1 LEWRHSS
8 PDRKIGLLYEEEAAM
23 RKNAKGSDG
32 REAGEQGQLWLRL
45 PGLVREALYDTVIGT
60 GLACVKEVLEA
71 ERARLCGV
79 RYRHQTQRRG
89 LRAGTVAS
97 SLVLGGR
104 RVKVRRP
111 RARSVDGHELMLPSW
126 QAWTSRDPL
135 DERSVEQMVLGVSSR
150 RYARSLEPLPQDLE
164 VSGVSK
170 SAVSERFV
178 IGTQRRLAELMA
190 RDLSGLSLVV
200 LMIDGVHF
208 ADHVILAAVGI
219 DHKGAKHVLGLREGA
234 TESAAACK
242 ALLADLI
249 ERGLAVNRCVVV
261 VIDGAK
267 ALHRAVTDTLGECAL
282 IQRCQQHK
290 KRNVTDA
297 LPQRMRGSV
306 LQAMNQAY
314 AIRDAKHAR
323 KLLDNLAR
331 RLEHAHPGAAASLRE
346 GLEETLTVMRLEL
359 PQNLERVLSSTNLIE
374 NLFSSVRDTARRVK
388 RWQGGM
394 MVLRWTAAGVLEAER
409 HFRKIVGYRALPKLV
424 AALRDRDAAFATRR
438 GVENTK
444 RAA

>member
-1 LEWRHSS
+1 MS
-8 PDRKIGLLYEEEAAM
+8 
-23 RKNAKGSDG
+23 KNAKGSDG
-32 REAGEQGQLWLRL
+32 RKVGEQGQLWLRL

-60 GLACVKEVLEA
+60 GLACVNEVLEA
-71 ERARLCGV
+71 ERVRFCGV
-79 RYRHQTQRRG
+79 RYQHQAQRQA

-104 RVKVRRP
+104 RVKVPRP
-111 RARSVDGHELMLPSW
+111 RARSLDGHELVLPSW
-126 QAWTSRDPL
+126 QAWSSRDPL
-135 DERSVEQMVLGVSSR
+135 DQRSVEQMVLGVSSR
-150 RYARSLEPLPQDLE
+150 RYARSLEPLAQDLE

-178 IGTQRRLAELMA
+178 IGTQRRLAELMT
-190 RDLSGLSLVV
+190 RDLRGRSLVV

-219 DHKGAKHVLGLREGA
+219 DHNGAKQVLGLREGA
-234 TESAAACK
+234 TENAAACK

-249 ERGLAVNRCVVV
+249 ERGLAVNRCIVV

-267 ALHRAVTDTLGECAL
+267 ALHRAVTDTFGERAL

-290 KRNVTDA
+290 KRNVTDS

-306 LQAMNQAY
+306 LQAINQAY

-323 KLLDNLAR
+323 KLLENLAR

-346 GLEETLTVMRLEL
+346 GLDETLTLMRLEL

-424 AALRDRDAAFATRR
+424 AALHNRDATFETRR

-444 RAA
+444 SAA